1 MTKRVFDVVV
11 SGIALLLLSPLL
23 LVLGILVRAES
34 PGPAIFRQER
44 VGRYGRPF
52 RIHKFRT
59 MRQGE
64 RAPAFM
70 LTVGTDPRVTGL
82 GAFLRRYKL
91 DELPQ
96 LIDVF
101 VGHMSFVGPRPEM
114 SVYVMHYPEEVRNH
128 ILSVRP
134 GITDP
139 SSIEFRDESAL
150 LATAPD
156 PERMYV
162 EEILPQKLASS
173 RRYLEGRSLLTDI
186 QLIWRTLRNVSS

>member
-1 MTKRVFDVVV
+1 MTKRVFDVAV
-11 SGIALLLLSPLL
+11 SGIALLVLSPLL

-52 RIHKFRT
+52 QIHKFRT
-59 MRQGE
+59 MREGE

-70 LTVGTDPRVTGL
+70 LTVGNDPRITRL

-96 LIDVF
+96 LLDVF

-114 SVYVMHYPEEVRNH
+114 SAYVMGYPEEVRNH

-150 LATAPD
+150 LATSSD

-162 EEILPQKLASS
+162 EEILPRKLASS

-186 QLIWRTLRNVSS
+186 QLILRTLRNVAS